1 MHGTLLTQESTWPGW
16 IQIGNSRV
24 PILAAFR
31 KSALPVRHVRFC
43 DEIKSAKIRHTG
55 WYVDDDQCMGT
66 IRGVVAYLP
75 HGKYLIGYYES
86 DNGEYVIRTDA
97 IINDESDAARWADG
111 FAEGYA
117 EECREH
123 NARFRAMVDAEGLT
137 EEKEREISDAW
148 QDYRA
153 IWSAFLADPRKHWAA
168 AKRAQESVR
177 ELIADLRA
185 ARREEVETREAYE

>member
-16 IQIGNSRV
+16 LQIGNSRV
-24 PILAAFR
+24 PILATFR
-31 KSALPVRHVRFC
+31 ESALPVRSVRFC

-75 HGKYLIGYYES
+75 HGKYFIGYYGS

-97 IINDESDAARWADG
+97 IIDDESDAARWADS
-111 FAEGYA
+111 FAESYA
-117 EECREH
+117 ETCRED
-123 NARFRAMVDAEGLT
+123 NARFRAMADAESLA
-137 EEKEREISDAW
+137 EEKEHDLSDAW

-153 IWSAFLADPRKHWAA
+153 IWSAFIADPRKHWRAA
-168 AKRAQESVR
+168 QRAQETVR
-177 ELIADLRA
+177 DLIADIRGDRRDLARA
-185 ARREEVETREAYE
+185 TEEYN